1 MKVLSK
7 YKRATDGYQRYM
19 TNADIF
25 RLDSEAH
32 ARQGLYEDYIEF
44 HKPPPYA
51 SCTCDAGALCPYTS
65 SREIS
70 KSFLVLLLLEF
81 KFLGRNGGF
90 GLPMALL
97 ALGQPPGQVVRTRVG
112 RAT

>member
-1 MKVLSK
+1 MQDRVCMKITLNS
-7 YKRATDGYQRYM
+7 
-19 TNADIF
+19 IS
-25 RLDSEAH
+25 L
-32 ARQGLYEDYIEF
+32 L
-44 HKPPPYA
+44 HKPLVPA
-51 SCTCDAGALCPYTS
+51 TLALS
-65 SREIS
+65 VLIRHLVKSQ
-70 KSFLVLLLLEF
+70 SFLVLLLLEF